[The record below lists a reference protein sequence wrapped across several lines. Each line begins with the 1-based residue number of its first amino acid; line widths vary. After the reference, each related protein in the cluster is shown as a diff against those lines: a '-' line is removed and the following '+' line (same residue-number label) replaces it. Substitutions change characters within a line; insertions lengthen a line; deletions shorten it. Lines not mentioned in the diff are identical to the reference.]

1 MIDRRSVLSLIATGL
16 TLGVTPGARAG
27 VGDRQ
32 TVVAMVDAVAAALN
46 KFGFPRALSRNPDL
60 VLRQRDGGLYVFL
73 MDRRGTLLLHPDK
86 RIEGR
91 NVAATTDAH
100 GTRFIQ
106 AIIQACTAHPDGV
119 WTSYAWPQGDSQH
132 LATKHTYSRLA
143 GGVIASAGYVAT
155 DA

>member
-1 MIDRRSVLSLIATGL
+1 MIDRRSVLSLIATGMW
-16 TLGVTPGARAG
+16 LGLAPGARAG
-27 VGDRQ
+27 VIDRQ
-32 TVVAMVDAVAAALN
+32 TVVAMVDAVAAALD
-46 KFGFPRALSRNPDL
+46 KHGFPRALSRNPDL
-60 VLRQRDGGLYVFL
+60 ILRQPDAGLYVFL

-106 AIIQACTAHPDGV
+106 AIINACAAHPDGA
-119 WTSYAWPQGDSQH
+119 WTSYAWPLAGSEH

-143 GGVIASAGYVAT
+143 GGIIASAGYVAT